1 MAHPQPGPRA
11 PQAIRT
17 KRSVVRRPVR
27 NDISIF
33 YANARSIVNKID
45 LLHLILTDKVYDVIV
60 LAETHLDIP
69 IADGRGIFP
78 TNYGRFGGGVL
89 IAVRDPIRASP
100 RDDILPDS
108 ELIFADIL
116 FPSNRNITIGAFY
129 RPPSNDTKPLEHLQE
144 VVNNLS
150 TSELVIVGDFN

>member
-1 MAHPQPGPRA
+1 M
-11 PQAIRT
+11 
-17 KRSVVRRPVR
+17 VRRPLR

-78 TNYGRFGGGVL
+78 TNYTVFRRDQMHHGRFGGGVL

-129 RPPSNDTKPLEHLQE
+129 RPPNNDTKPLEHLQE